1 MRLADL
7 GDRICV
13 LGQSGSGKSTFS
25 DAIARTIGSPVVHL
39 DQLRFAPGEHF
50 RPRPDDDFAALHD
63 AAVAAERWVV
73 DGNYSAVLPRRLER
87 ATGVVLLD
95 ATTAQ
100 SLGRYVTRTLGFG
113 AARVGGLDGVS
124 EHLSWEMIRWIL
136 GPARSARTRR
146 RAQFEALTLPKLLL
160 PDRAAVNA
168 FLWSEGIV
176 LPT

>member
-1 MRLADL
+1 MRLAEL

-13 LGQSGSGKSTFS
+13 LGQSGSGKSTFA
-25 DAIARTIGSPVVHL
+25 DAIARSIDSPVVHL
-39 DQLRFAPGEHF
+39 DQLRFEPGEHF
-50 RPRPDDDFAALHD
+50 RPRPDDEFAELHA
-63 AAVAAERWVV
+63 AAVAEARWVM
-73 DGNYSAVLPRRLER
+73 DGNYSAVLPRRLDR

-95 ATTAQ
+95 ATTPQ

-113 AARVGGLDGVS
+113 AARVGGLDGVR

-146 RAQFEALTLPKLLL
+146 RAQFAALDLPKVLL
-160 PDRAAVNA
+160 PDRRSVNA
-168 FLWSEGIV
+168 FLRAEGIT